1 MKAISSIAVMFS
13 IVVSIISANLI
24 YPMTAMVTDVNYDT
38 NIVTIETVSGV
49 EWQFEGCEDWDV
61 GDLAECIMWS
71 NDTKIIYDDVCLA
84 ELLTEVAQWLD
95 FRAVLRSVHKNGLES
110 A

>member
-1 MKAISSIAVMFS
+1 MFS

-71 NDTKIIYDDVCLA
+71 NDTKIIYDDVILCQRYGGHVMQFN
-84 ELLTEVAQWLD
+84 EMYDKIISVEEV
-95 FRAVLRSVHKNGLES
+95 N
-110 A
+110 

>member
-1 MKAISSIAVMFS
+1 MKAISSIAIMFS
-13 IVVSIISANLI
+13 IVVSIISTNLI

-71 NDTKIIYDDVCLA
+71 NETEIIYDDVILCQRYGGHVTQFN
-84 ELLTEVAQWLD
+84 EMY
-95 FRAVLRSVHKNGLES
+95 NNI
-110 A
+110 